1 MKVLVS
7 ALALI
12 SFSAFALSP
21 ATKVPPVPNAPTDPL
36 YQESA
41 DQSRGAIIEKK
52 ATADKKKFK
61 PKHSLQED
69 EKEAKLLEQKDESA
83 AD

>member
-1 MKVLVS
+1 MKFSVLALMSMMSLS
-7 ALALI
+7 ALAM
-12 SFSAFALSP
+12 SP
-21 ATKVPPVPNAPTDPL
+21 VTKPIVPNAPADPL

-41 DQSRGAIIEKK
+41 DQSRGAIVEKK

-61 PKHSLQED
+61 PKHSLKAD
-69 EKEAKLLEQKDESA
+69 EKEAELLEQKDESA